1 MRIIHE
7 DCLVAMR
14 ALLAEGVKVHSV
26 VCDPP
31 YGLEFMGKE
40 WDGSD
45 GFRRSLNA
53 ADAGRENVF
62 GRQSKRGPE
71 YRAGHLFQEWCEAW
85 AELALELL
93 LPGGHLVAFGGART
107 YHRLA
112 CAVEDAGFEIRDQI
126 QWIYGSGFPKSKNDG
141 KGRGTQLKP
150 ANEPIVLARKPL
162 VGPVADNFAAYGTGY
177 LNIDGCRVSFE
188 NDAPNPATNPL
199 YRKENGYKLPT
210 GDDSNS
216 TSWKIKKDRRE
227 QPAHSLGRWP
237 ANVVHDGS
245 DEVLEAFP
253 NAPGQQAR
261 VKGTE
266 PSSPTL
272 NVFGARQRVPFN
284 GRVGEATAEKRYTE
298 NGGTNFAAL
307 PGARRFDGGSAA
319 RFFYHAKASKA
330 DRMGF
335 THPTIKP
342 VNLMR
347 WLVRLVT
354 PVGGIALDPFAGTGT
369 TGAAA
374 LAESREA
381 ILIEREP
388 AYVENIRTRLNL
400 PAVAKSIG
408 GSRG

>member
-141 KGRGTQLKP
+141 EGRGTQLKP

-162 VGPVADNFAAYGTGY
+162 VGIVADNFAAYGTGY
-177 LNIDGCRVSFE
+177 LNIDDCRVGWPGGI
-188 NDAPNPATNPL
+188 APEIGTPGWGGPN
-199 YRKENGYKLPT
+199 KKLSAVPDQRGNT
-210 GDDSNS
+210 VP
-216 TSWKIKKDRRE
+216 RE
-227 QPAHSLGRWP
+227 GPSALGRWP

-284 GRVGEATAEKRYTE
+284 GRAGEATAEKRYTE

-374 LAESREA
+374 LAESRDA

-408 GSRG
+408 GSCG